1 MWSQILT
8 FSEAE
13 VEKTSQAFMAEL
25 FGTMVLVLGGC
36 GAVIFGGPTLSNLAI
51 SLGFGLT
58 VITMAY
64 TIGHISGC
72 HLNPAISL
80 AMFLSNKIDASR
92 LIQYIVA
99 QFIGAAVGGA
109 ILLVMCHFHV
119 QDFNIDELHSFSF
132 ASNGYG
138 VHSPGHYG
146 LASCFI
152 CEVILT
158 ALFAWVV
165 LGTTRASFPAGFG
178 GLVAGLALVMVH
190 LVGIHITGTSVNPAR
205 SFGVAVYKGGDA
217 LSQLWLFIVAPLMGA
232 ILSTFLYKLTS
243 QK

>member
-1 MWSQILT
+1 MD
-8 FSEAE
+8 
-13 VEKTSQAFMAEL
+13 KTNQAFIAEL
-25 FGTMVLVLGGC
+25 FGTMVLVMGGC

-51 SLGFGLT
+51 SFAFGLT

-64 TIGHISGC
+64 TIGHVSGC

-80 AMFLSNKIDASR
+80 AMFLLKKIDASR
-92 LIQYIVA
+92 FIQYIIA

-109 ILLVMCHFHV
+109 ILLLMCHFHV
-119 QDFNIDELHSFSF
+119 QGFNIDELHSFGF

-146 LASCFI
+146 LVSCFI
-152 CEVILT
+152 SEVALT
-158 ALFAWVV
+158 ALFAWIV
-165 LGTTRASFPAGFG
+165 LGTTRTGFPAGFG

-190 LVGIHITGTSVNPAR
+190 LVGIQITGTSVNPAR
-205 SFGVAVYKGGDA
+205 SFGVAIYKGSDA
-217 LSQLWLFIVAPLMGA
+217 LRQLWLFILAPLMGA
-232 ILSTFLYKLTS
+232 VLSTFLYKLTS